1 MKVAMMQPTFLPWL
15 GYFELIEKADLFI
28 FLDDF
33 QFSRQSWHQRNR
45 IFTGKDQV
53 GWLTVPVVHN
63 QGQALNETKIDY
75 SGNWQKKAIETI
87 RQNYKADDHAIL
99 HLLNCGYNSLA
110 YMNMALILDMITRMI
125 MCVNTQVRLSSNI
138 AKRGKGSEIVAS
150 ILRHVG
156 ATTYYCAAGAFKYMR
171 DEGIFPVKDIEVLFQ
186 DHQPI
191 PYSQARSSMFVP
203 RLSAIDALFNV
214 GAERTR
220 ELIRGTQHWKTWEE
234 MTCK

>member
-45 IFTGKDQV
+45 IFTGIDQV

-75 SGNWQKKAIETI
+75 SHNWQKKMVETI
-87 RQNYKADDHAIL
+87 RQNYKGQTVPGL
-99 HLLNCGYNSLA
+99 WQGYNSLA
-110 YMNMALILDMITRMI
+110 LMNMVITGAIVDALGIKT
-125 MCVNTQVRLSSNI
+125 CPKASSDI
-138 AKRGKGSEIVAS
+138 VKFGWGSEAVIG
-150 ILRHVG
+150 ILEAVG
-156 ATTYYCAAGAFKYMR
+156 ATTYYCAAGAFEYMR
-171 DEGIFPVKDIEVLFQ
+171 DEGIFPVEDIEVLFQ
-186 DHQPI
+186 DHEPI
-191 PYSQARSSMFVP
+191 PYPQARSSMFVP

-220 ELIRGTQHWKTWEE
+220 ELIRGTKHWKTWEE